1 MVLVFAA
8 EGGIAAVGLQLVV
21 LLGSGKIIP
30 SLHGNQQQFSEFLR
44 RNVPV
49 WERK

>member
-1 MVLVFAA
+1 MIQNSRGTQCQMVLVFAA

-30 SLHGNQQQFSEFLR
+30 SLRGNQQ
-44 RNVPV
+44 
-49 WERK
+49 